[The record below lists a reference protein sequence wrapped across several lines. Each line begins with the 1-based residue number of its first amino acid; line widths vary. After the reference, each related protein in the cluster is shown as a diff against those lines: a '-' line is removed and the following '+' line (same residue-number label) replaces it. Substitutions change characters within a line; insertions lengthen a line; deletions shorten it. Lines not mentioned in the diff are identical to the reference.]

1 MIVEPIVFA
10 ARRPRPA
17 PETPSE
23 AREPALESSVTTP
36 EPSPPP
42 ASVVEATEAPRAA
55 RRSAR
60 IVAST
65 SPATDAARVE
75 RERLLARLLASEG
88 RAMITRAANECQRA
102 GVEFPLEQA
111 VQLQLLEHVDE
122 AFARAA
128 MDALGRI
135 FSAEAP
141 AKRPIL
147 EQRLRRLEDTADEEA
162 TRNAA
167 AELRRSL
174 RA

>member
-1 MIVEPIVFA
+1 MVVEPIVFA
-10 ARRPRPA
+10 ARRPRPTA
-17 PETPSE
+17 EPERATE
-23 AREPALESSVTTP
+23 LAAEGATP

-42 ASVVEATEAPRAA
+42 ASVTEATEAPRAA

-60 IVAST
+60 IVESAS
-65 SPATDAARVE
+65 PGADAARVE
-75 RERLLARLLASEG
+75 RERLLARLAASEG

-111 VQLQLLEHVDE
+111 IQLQLLEHVDE

-128 MDALGRI
+128 MAALSRLFG
-135 FSAEAP
+135 AEAP
-141 AKRPIL
+141 TKRPIL

-162 TRNAA
+162 TRCAA